1 MRAAAMPPARNTAPI
16 AHAKASLREPAS
28 HQASSAPAKVP
39 RAWARKGIR
48 KCRGS
53 NRWMPA
59 ARLAGSVTSTPGGGG
74 MSAGPAVT
82 SAMLTTLPTTSPA
95 TTAMTLRTQCFM
107 ATPPDASPGG
117 QARFYAGGGRGG
129 RPYNGAMDTAALI
142 HAYYAAFN
150 RGDREGMLAL
160 LTDDV
165 AHDLNQGARE
175 TGREAFRAFMARM
188 DRCYAQAPRDIG

>member
-1 MRAAAMPPARNTAPI
+1 MPP
-16 AHAKASLREPAS
+16 
-28 HQASSAPAKVP
+28 
-39 RAWARKGIR
+39 
-48 KCRGS
+48 
-53 NRWMPA
+53 
-59 ARLAGSVTSTPGGGG
+59 
-74 MSAGPAVT
+74 
-82 SAMLTTLPTTSPA
+82 
-95 TTAMTLRTQCFM
+95 
-107 ATPPDASPGG
+107 PGG

-188 DRCYAQAPRDIG
+188 DRCYAEELRDIVVMAEIGRASCRERGEGAVGGRS